1 MAMVNAELPLSSMA
15 LGLMPLAKAFLTA
28 LTSLNFTSR
37 KKLSTLYCWACGNVD
52 PGVWAMVNGLVKKP
66 ANEITDIKQHVAIFL
81 YIQV

>member
-1 MAMVNAELPLSSMA
+1 MA
-15 LGLMPLAKAFLTA
+15 LGLMPLAKAFLTDLA
-28 LTSLNFTSR
+28 SLNFTSR

-52 PGVWAMVNGLVKKP
+52 PGVWALANEL